1 MKNLNDN
8 MILEKPDNLVELFES
23 AVASFSNNIFFGTKN
38 IETGEFNWVTY
49 GDVGQRVSNFRS
61 GLAHLNLP
69 KGAAV
74 GIISSNRVEWAVAAF
89 ATYGLGGRFVP
100 MYESENYST
109 WEYII
114 KDATIKFLLVSSPA
128 IYEQVKNLQD
138 TIPTLENIYIIDTT
152 GAQSMSHLESI
163 GAKNLV
169 PTILPASSDVAA
181 LIYTSGTTAEPKG
194 VLLTHGNFVSN
205 ARAGYRRYINELD
218 QNSVSLSILPW
229 AHSYGQTAELY
240 NWLFFGGSIGFMKSM
255 ETLADDFVKVR
266 PTFLIAV
273 PRVFNKIYAGIH
285 QKMKEEG
292 GLKLLLFKS
301 SLKAARKY
309 RLNEGRVGLG
319 TKLMYWIGSKLVFS
333 KIKERF
339 GGRLMG
345 SITGSAQMNEEVAN
359 FFADIGIY
367 VYNCYG
373 LSETSPAITMN
384 SPELNRPS
392 SVGTA
397 LEFIKIRIDKTLV
410 DDQSED
416 GEIQVKGPNLMLG
429 YHNKP
434 EITKEVFTEDG
445 WLKTGDRG
453 KLDSDGFL
461 YITGRFKEQFK
472 LENGKY
478 VFPSAIEEDIVLLP
492 YIETAMIYGEGKP
505 YNICIVVPDKAIL
518 QKTAELLDIKT
529 DVDTLIHSP
538 VVQEFVAIEI
548 RKSLKEKYGGYE
560 IPKKFIFTDTPF
572 TVANGF
578 LTQTLK
584 LKRRMVVDKFKDQIA
599 ALYQE

>member
-1 MKNLNDN
+1 MT
-8 MILEKPDNLVELFES
+8 LEKPDNLVELFES
-23 AVASFSNNIFFGTKN
+23 AVARFSNNNFFGTKN

-89 ATYGLGGRFVP
+89 ATYGLGARFVP

-114 KDATIKFLLVSSPA
+114 KDAAITFLLVSSPA
-128 IYEQVKNLQD
+128 IYEQVKNLKD

-152 GAQSMSHLESI
+152 GEESMSHLEAI
-163 GAKNLV
+163 GAKNFV
-169 PTILPASSDVAA
+169 PSILPVSSDVVA

-205 ARAGYRRYINELD
+205 ARAGYRRYIHQLD

-240 NWLFFGGSIGFMKSM
+240 NWLFFGGAIGFMKSM

-285 QKMKEEG
+285 QKMEDEG
-292 GLKLLLFKS
+292 GLKLQLFKS

-309 RLNEGRVGLG
+309 RLNEGKVGLG

-359 FFADIGIY
+359 FFSDIGIY

-384 SPELNRPS
+384 SPELNRS
-392 SVGTA
+392 GSVGTA

-505 YNICIVVPDKAIL
+505 YNICIVVPDKTIL

-548 RKSLKEKYGGYE
+548 RKSLKEKHGGYE

-584 LKRRMVVDKFKDQIA
+584 LKRRMVVEKFKNQIA